1 MHDPTG
7 STQQILKRLLGR
19 LTYRPAFVEALLC
32 TPPVV
37 HAKREAAL
45 EGDTD
50 MKCLALIFVAL
61 VGTAVAGFAQT
72 PEGTSWPPVA
82 GTRARILSPVLG
94 AERQVGR
101 IESVSGDTLQFRRA
115 EALNSVS
122 LKPSDITMI
131 EVSAGSHT
139 AKAKWGA
146 IGFLVGAAA
155 GAGIASATYKPCKDS
170 FACIGDIGGRS
181 GSVALGAI
189 AGALS
194 GAAAGVLW
202 GGRRHETWMQVSH

>member
-1 MHDPTG
+1 
-7 STQQILKRLLGR
+7 
-19 LTYRPAFVEALLC
+19 
-32 TPPVV
+32 
-37 HAKREAAL
+37 
-45 EGDTD
+45 
-50 MKCLALIFVAL
+50 MKCVALVFVGL
-61 VGTAVAGFAQT
+61 VGTAVTGFAQT
-72 PEGTSWPPVA
+72 PQSTSWPPVA
-82 GTRARILSPVLG
+82 GTRARILSPVFG
-94 AERQVGR
+94 GERKVGT
-101 IESVSGDTLQFRRA
+101 IESVTGDTLQFRA
-115 EALNSVS
+115 EGISTVS
-122 LKPSDITMI
+122 LKQSQITMI
-131 EVSAGSHT
+131 EVSTGTHT

-194 GAAAGVLW
+194 GVAAGVLW